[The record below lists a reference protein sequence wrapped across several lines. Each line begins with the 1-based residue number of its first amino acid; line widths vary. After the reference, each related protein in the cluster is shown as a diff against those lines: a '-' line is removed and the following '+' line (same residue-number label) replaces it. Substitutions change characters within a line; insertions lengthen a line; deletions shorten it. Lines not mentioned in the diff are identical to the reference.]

1 MEDFNPLDYKE
12 AYLMLMTNLQPDTDR
27 EIHEQEF
34 FNWFNVDP
42 NSEEFE
48 ARKNRLLK
56 LLSNMPGGGAGYES
70 AEEHWA
76 EKTEQGRRIGMEKAD
91 GGIIQ
96 GYQAGGFPRRTGAIS
111 GPGTGTSDSVPAML
125 SDGEFVMTA
134 DAVRNAGGGDRRVG
148 AQKMYNLM
156 NRLEGG
162 MV

>member
-1 MEDFNPLDYKE
+1 MLVGKGVAPQE
-12 AYLMLMTNLQPDTDR
+12 AVALVM
-27 EIHEQEF
+27 
-34 FNWFNVDP
+34 
-42 NSEEFE
+42 
-48 ARKNRLLK
+48 RK
-56 LLSNMPGGGAGYES
+56 
-70 AEEHWA
+70 
-76 EKTEQGRRIGMEKAD
+76 KAAQ

>member
-48 ARKNRLLK
+48 ARKNRLLR
-56 LLSNMPGGGAGYES
+56 LLSNMPQGGFGYES

-76 EKTEQGRRIGMEKAD
+76 EKTEQGRRMRSYLETEK
-91 GGIIQ
+91 
-96 GYQAGGFPRRTGAIS
+96 
-111 GPGTGTSDSVPAML
+111 
-125 SDGEFVMTA
+125 
-134 DAVRNAGGGDRRVG
+134 AGGGIVSLNQMIQPIGYR
-148 AQKMYNLM
+148 
-156 NRLEGG
+156 
-162 MV
+162 